1 MMSRLKLTMAGG
13 RYDRT
18 RSLLDGSVKP
28 EGIDLEYLEMPIE
41 EVFWRLLKYSEFDVA
56 ECSLAYYM
64 ISKSRG
70 GPDYVA
76 VPIFPSRC
84 FRHGFIF
91 INRRSGIKSPRDLA
105 GKTIGIPEY
114 SMTAMLWLRGL
125 FQHEYG
131 VPPGAIKWRVGGIEE
146 PDRADRMD
154 VRIDADVD
162 IQLIPKDACLNSML
176 EKGEI
181 DVLISP
187 RIPSAYRKK
196 HPDVTRLF
204 PNYKEDERE
213 YYARTGFVPIMHTVV
228 IRRSLYERE
237 PWIAQSLFKAF
248 RESGKR
254 CHEVMLDVNALPYSL
269 PWYLPALEETIE
281 TFGEDFWPEGVAA
294 NWKNVEALM
303 NFAKEQ
309 GLIDRLFKP
318 EELFAPNTLK
328 EFRI

>member
-1 MMSRLKLTMAGG
+1 MSRFKLTMAGG

-28 EGIDLEYLEMPIE
+28 EGIDLEYIEMPIE
-41 EVFWRLLKYSEFDVA
+41 EVFWRLLRYSEFDVA
-56 ECSLAYYM
+56 ECSLAYYL
-64 ISKSRG
+64 ISMSQG
-70 GPDYVA
+70 TPQYVA
-76 VPIFPSRC
+76 IPVFPSRC

-91 INRRSGIKSPRDLA
+91 INRKSGITRPQDLA

-131 VPPGAIKWRVGGIEE
+131 VAPQAMKWRVGGIEE

-154 VRIDADVD
+154 VRINADVD

-176 EKGEI
+176 EEGKI

-187 RIPSAYRKK
+187 RIPSSYRKG

-204 PNYKEDERE
+204 PNYKEDEKQ
-213 YYARTGFVPIMHTVV
+213 YYARNGFVPIMHTVV

-254 CHEVMLDVNALPYSL
+254 CHEVMMDINALPYSL
-269 PWYLPALEETIE
+269 PWYLPALEETIA
-281 TFGEDFWPEGVAA
+281 TFGEDFWPEGLAA
-294 NWKNVEALM
+294 NWKNVETLM
-303 NFAKEQ
+303 KFGKEQ
-309 GLIDRLFKP
+309 GLLKQLFKP
-318 EELFAPNTLK
+318 EEIFAPNTLK

>member
-1 MMSRLKLTMAGG
+1 MSRLKLTMAGG

-18 RSLLDGSVKP
+18 RALLDGSVKP
-28 EGIDLEYLEMPIE
+28 EGIDLEYMEMPIE
-41 EVFWRLLKYSEFDVA
+41 EVFWRLLRYSEFDVA
-56 ECSLAYYM
+56 ECSLSYYL
-64 ISKSRG
+64 ISKAQG
-70 GPDYVA
+70 GPEYVA
-76 VPIFPSRC
+76 IPVFPSRC

-91 INRRSGIKSPRDLA
+91 VNRKSGIKRPQDLK
-105 GKTIGIPEY
+105 GKTVGIPEY

-125 FQHEYG
+125 FEHDYG
-131 VPPGAIKWRVGGIEE
+131 VKPSDIKWRVGGIEE

-154 VRIDADVD
+154 VRINADVD
-162 IQLIPKDACLNSML
+162 IQLIPKTACLNGML
-176 EKGEI
+176 EAGDI

-204 PNYKEDERE
+204 SNYKDDEKAH
-213 YYARTGFVPIMHTVV
+213 YARTGLLPIMHTVV
-228 IRRSLYERE
+228 IRRSLYEQN

-254 CHEVMLDVNALPYSL
+254 CEDMMLDVNALPYCL
-269 PWYLPALEETIE
+269 PWYLPALEETLE
-281 TFGEDFWPEGVAA
+281 TFSNDFWPEGFEA
-294 NWKNVEALM
+294 NWKNVETLM
-303 NFAKEQ
+303 RFGKEQ
-309 GLIDRLFKP
+309 GLIDRMFKP